1 MCNAGET
8 RKRQCRQVSHGS
20 AGRSPLYW
28 FRERGK
34 IGPDGGWFVSVEAN
48 YKISVGRIPIELG
61 GRSQKKVRTDDQDGD
76 WP

>member
-1 MCNAGET
+1 MVTALLVQG
-8 RKRQCRQVSHGS
+8 KRED
-20 AGRSPLYW
+20 RS
-28 FRERGK
+28 R
-34 IGPDGGWFVSVEAN
+34 GGWFVSVESN